1 MFSAAIYI
9 YTGRYS
15 FQYLPIKLAA
25 LVDVWTTSDPGM
37 LTSRCNTDLSHPVT
51 GDSGVNVDIIIPV
64 VAFYCV
70 LIGL

>member
-1 MFSAAIYI
+1 M
-9 YTGRYS
+9 
-15 FQYLPIKLAA
+15 
-25 LVDVWTTSDPGM
+25 DVWTTSDPGM